1 MAIDPALLLT
11 WLKLYGPMGVTLGL
25 LLSGWLIPKAIYQR
39 EVSRCDAYEALARD
53 ALSMARGVQNPK
65 G

>member
-1 MAIDPALLLT
+1 MSVDPALLLT

-25 LLSGWLIPKAIYQR
+25 LISGWLVPKAIYAR
-39 EVSRCDAYEALARD
+39 EAARADAYEALARD
-53 ALSMARGVQNPK
+53 ALSMARGMQSPK